1 MEPQNS
7 IFYDCPENIS
17 FDFKSSDGITPDSF
31 HFHNHY
37 EISMAFGGKLTI
49 INNGDTIQ
57 TDKPCLILHRPNT
70 FHAVIAEKGTSYDR
84 YHIYFN
90 NNFLAKFP
98 SEYLNIGELF
108 HSNFSVTEL
117 TPDDISELMTYLN
130 LIFSANGNV
139 PRQSLLLAALL
150 NKMSDYVGTG
160 RNMERNANSSY
171 IDEVI
176 KFISENY
183 GEQLTAGSLADK
195 FYVSSAKLNM
205 DFKSM
210 TSITLHK
217 YIVTVRL
224 INAKRMLIGGVS
236 VLETSIACGFF
247 NESHFIRTFK
257 EKTGVTPS
265 KYARMFGKER
275 SDVTEPVPKP
285 V

>member
-1 MEPQNS
+1 MESQNS
-7 IFYDCPENIS
+7 IFFDWPENIS
-17 FDFKSSDGITPDSF
+17 FDFKSSDGITPDCF

-37 EISMAFGGKLTI
+37 EVSIAYGGKLTV
-49 INNGDTIQ
+49 INNGDTIK
-57 TDKPCLILHRPNT
+57 TDKRCLILHRPNT

-90 NNFLAKFP
+90 NNFLANFP
-98 SEYLNIGELF
+98 ADFLNIDSLF

-117 TPDDISELMTYLN
+117 TGDDIEELMTYLN
-130 LIFSANGNV
+130 LIFSANGNTV
-139 PRQSLLLAALL
+139 RQSLLLASLI
-150 NKMSDYVGTG
+150 NKMSDFVGTG
-160 RNMERNANSSY
+160 KSIEQNTNSSY
-171 IDEVI
+171 IEEVI

-183 GEQLTAGSLADK
+183 GEQLTAGSLADR

-265 KYARMFGKER
+265 KYARMFSKEG
-275 SDVTEPVPKP
+275 SDKSVVS
-285 V
+285 